1 MWNMTMSHKSKMM
14 DRGVPLNGPQLL
26 CLELLAIRTK
36 SFIIS
41 DMNVVMRMY
50 QKIPYSVWNKV
61 TL

>member
-1 MWNMTMSHKSKMM
+1 MSHKSKMM
-14 DRGVPLNGPQLL
+14 DRGVPFNGPNYVSKLL
-26 CLELLAIRTK
+26 TIRTK